1 MSDSDLSDGI
11 VPDELPKHS
20 SLSATLRKDFKP
32 WHRVRKQFIR
42 ERQWNHEIRFLAQ
55 RYLRREVNR
64 PVRCLVLPGEDL
76 LDVRC
81 VWRGLQD
88 EGCELRFL
96 GFNNAAIAQERR
108 RLLDVAENAVTQLTR
123 ICKDSHVTSDA
134 FQNIARKT
142 THAYQAVRN
151 YGPFDVVNLDLCDS
165 LVPRGKPG
173 EMETNYSALHQLLC
187 FQLERQRTP
196 WLLFAT
202 TQVDRESANQPEIN
216 KLAQPLREN
225 CNQHDNFADALE
237 RLIPRAAFQ
246 STDHALDI
254 SGLDVNQLTNLFGVM
269 LGKWLMQPLAQS
281 SPRCSVKLLPSYR
294 YTIRPDTNVAML
306 SVGFLITPHFA
317 PPVDGTGVSTV
328 QTNVRQFPGELESA
342 IDLVAVAEGIRD
354 VDGILAA
361 DSKLKDEL
369 TNSSA
374 DLLAEASYDRDEYL
388 RWVADGE
395 REARV

>member
-1 MSDSDLSDGI
+1 MSDSDLGDGI

-32 WHRVRKQFIR
+32 WHRIRKQFIR

-55 RYLRREVNR
+55 RYLRSEVNR

-81 VWRGLQD
+81 VWRVLQD

-96 GFNNAAIAQERR
+96 GFNNAAMAEERR
-108 RLLDVAENAVTQLTR
+108 RHLDVSENAVTQLAR
-123 ICKDSHVTSDA
+123 ICKDSHVISDA
-134 FQNIARKT
+134 FQNIARKNT
-142 THAYQAVRN
+142 NAFQSLRN

-165 LVPRGKPG
+165 LIPRGKPG
-173 EMETNYSALHQLLC
+173 EMEANYSALHQLLC

-202 TQVDRESANQPEIN
+202 TQVDRESANQTEIN

-225 CNQHDNFADALE
+225 CNQHGNFADALE
-237 RLIPRAAFQ
+237 KLIPRAAFQ
-246 STDHALDI
+246 SSGHALDI
-254 SGLDVNQLTNLFGVM
+254 SGLDVNQLTKLFGVI
-269 LGKWLMQPLAQS
+269 LGKWLMRPLALS
-281 SPRCSVKLLPSYR
+281 SPQCSVKLLPNYR
-294 YTIRPDTNVAML
+294 YTIRSDINVEML

-317 PPVDGTGVSTV
+317 PPVDATGVSTV
-328 QTNVRQFPGELESA
+328 QANFRQFPGELESA
-342 IDLVAVAEGIRD
+342 IDLVTVAEGICD
-354 VDGILAA
+354 VERILAN
-361 DSKLKDEL
+361 DSALKDAL

-388 RWVADGE
+388 RWVIAGE
-395 REARV
+395 IKAKC

>member
-1 MSDSDLSDGI
+1 M
-11 VPDELPKHS
+11 
-20 SLSATLRKDFKP
+20 
-32 WHRVRKQFIR
+32 
-42 ERQWNHEIRFLAQ
+42 
-55 RYLRREVNR
+55 
-64 PVRCLVLPGEDL
+64 

-81 VWRGLQD
+81 LWRGLQN

-96 GFNNAAIAQERR
+96 GFNNSAIAQDRR
-108 RLLDVAENAVTQLTR
+108 RLLDVAENAVTQLSK
-123 ICKDSHVTSDA
+123 ICKDSHVISDA
-134 FQNIARKT
+134 FQSIAKKT
-142 THAYQAVRN
+142 TQAFQSLRN

-165 LVPRGKPG
+165 LIPRGKPG
-173 EMETNYSALHQLLC
+173 EMEANYSALLQLLC

-225 CNQHDNFADALE
+225 CNQHGNFAEALE
-237 RLIPRAAFQ
+237 KLVPRAAFE
-246 STDHALDI
+246 SAGHALDI

-269 LGKWLMQPLAQS
+269 LGKWLMRPLAQS

-317 PPVDGTGVSTV
+317 PPVDATGLSNLK
-328 QTNVRQFPGELESA
+328 TNVREFPDELESA
-342 IDLVAVAEGIRD
+342 IDLVAVAKGIKD

-361 DSKLKDEL
+361 DTQLKDAL

-395 REARV
+395 REAKV

>member
-1 MSDSDLSDGI
+1 MSDSDLGDGI

-55 RYLRREVNR
+55 RHLRREVNR

-96 GFNNAAIAQERR
+96 GFNNSAMAQERR
-108 RLLDVAENAVTQLTR
+108 RHLDVAENAVTQLSK
-123 ICKDSHVTSDA
+123 ICKDSHVISDA

-142 THAYQAVRN
+142 TNAFQSLRN

-165 LVPRGKPG
+165 LIPRGKLG
-173 EMETNYSALHQLLC
+173 EMEANYSALHQLLC
-187 FQLERQRTP
+187 YQLERQRTP

-216 KLAQPLREN
+216 KLARPLRDN
-225 CNQHDNFADALE
+225 CNQHGSFADALE
-237 RLIPRAAFQ
+237 KLIPRSAFQ
-246 STDHALDI
+246 SAGHVLDI
-254 SGLDVNQLTNLFGVM
+254 SALDANHLTNIFGVM
-269 LGKWLMQPLAQS
+269 LGKWLMLPLAQS

-294 YTIRPDTNVAML
+294 YTIRPDTDVGML
-306 SVGFLITPHFA
+306 SVGFLITPHFT
-317 PPVDGTGVSTV
+317 PPVDMSGVSTV
-328 QTNVRQFPGELESA
+328 QANARQFPDELECA
-342 IDLVAVAEGIRD
+342 IEMVSVAESIRD
-354 VDGILAA
+354 VDGILA
-361 DSKLKDEL
+361 DDVELKDKL

-374 DLLAEASYDRDEYL
+374 DLLAEASYDRIEYL

-395 REARV
+395 IDAKR

>member
-42 ERQWNHEIRFLAQ
+42 ERQWNHEICFWAK
-55 RYLRREVNR
+55 RYLRREVTR

-81 VWRGLQD
+81 LWRGLQN

-96 GFNNAAIAQERR
+96 GFNNSAIAQDRR
-108 RLLDVAENAVTQLTR
+108 RLLDVAENAVTQLSK
-123 ICKDSHVTSDA
+123 ICKDSHVISDA
-134 FQNIARKT
+134 FQSIAKKT
-142 THAYQAVRN
+142 TQAFQSLRN

-165 LVPRGKPG
+165 LIPRGKPG
-173 EMETNYSALHQLLC
+173 EMEANYSALLQLLC

-225 CNQHDNFADALE
+225 CNQHGNFAEALE
-237 RLIPRAAFQ
+237 KLVPRAAFE
-246 STDHALDI
+246 SAGHALDI

-269 LGKWLMQPLAQS
+269 LGKWLMRPLAQS

-317 PPVDGTGVSTV
+317 PPVDATGLSNLK
-328 QTNVRQFPGELESA
+328 TNVREFPDELESA
-342 IDLVAVAEGIRD
+342 IDLVAVAKGIKD

-361 DSKLKDEL
+361 DTQLKDAL

-395 REARV
+395 REAKV

>member
-1 MSDSDLSDGI
+1 MSDSDLGDGI

-81 VWRGLQD
+81 VWRGLQG
-88 EGCELRFL
+88 EGCEIRFL
-96 GFNNAAIAQERR
+96 GFNNAAMAQERR
-108 RLLDVAENAVTQLTR
+108 RHLDVAENAVTQLSK
-123 ICKDSHVTSDA
+123 ICKDSHVISDA
-134 FQNIARKT
+134 FQNIARKST
-142 THAYQAVRN
+142 NAFQSLRN

-165 LVPRGKPG
+165 LIPRGKPG
-173 EMETNYSALHQLLC
+173 EMEANYSALHQLFC

-225 CNQHDNFADALE
+225 CNQHGNFADALE
-237 RLIPRAAFQ
+237 KLIPRAAFE
-246 STDHALDI
+246 STGHALDI

-269 LGKWLMQPLAQS
+269 LGKWLMRPLAQS

-317 PPVDGTGVSTV
+317 PPVDATGVSTV
-328 QTNVRQFPGELESA
+328 QTNVREFPGELESA
-342 IDLVAVAEGIRD
+342 IDLVGVAEGIKD
-354 VDGILAA
+354 VDAILAA
-361 DSKLKDEL
+361 DAQLKDAL

-374 DLLAEASYDRDEYL
+374 DLLAEASYDRGEYM

-395 REARV
+395 REAKV